1 MSIYSVV
8 RKYTESQA
16 FHWLYYFGSL
26 TFTYL
31 GGGTAYLQT
40 ERKQEDDPEQTDEID
55 LDWPSQ
61 SHDLNPAD
69 NVFHL
74 LRTRLQEKSCQI
86 KQEVKMAAVTAAKEL
101 PFEML
106 DNEDLSFTVH
116 P

>member
-1 MSIYSVV
+1 M
-8 RKYTESQA
+8 E
-16 FHWLYYFGSL
+16 
-26 TFTYL
+26 
-31 GGGTAYLQT
+31 
-40 ERKQEDDPEQTDEID
+40 QEDDPEQTDEID

-74 LRTRLQEKSCQI
+74 LRTRLQQKSCQI